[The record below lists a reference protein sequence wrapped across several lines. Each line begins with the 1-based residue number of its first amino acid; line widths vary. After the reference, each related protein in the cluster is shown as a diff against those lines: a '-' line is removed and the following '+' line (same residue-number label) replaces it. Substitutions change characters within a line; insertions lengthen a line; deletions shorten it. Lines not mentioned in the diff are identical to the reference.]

1 MGRSTL
7 LAMVP
12 LLGVLAGCADP
23 EQFLP
28 SNGGTGPA
36 GILEGNVTYNG
47 PLPCTEAQHIVGA
60 AVILVFDVNLLPPPD
75 GLGTSAASLA
85 TIAGDSL
92 FAGVRDRLT
101 FKSDGSRWCP
111 AAGGAKVTV
120 SGSWSDG
127 PVPGGEYEVRGF
139 YDLDGDFDPTFLI
152 ANEPT
157 KGDIGGGAIDNTADV
172 LLGKPPIYRQI
183 ALGTLGKDGTRTI
196 PESGAHISGIAV
208 TLGLPIPTERPVF
221 HVGSVAD
228 PAKQT
233 KSPLEVKMAS
243 DFQLATFSVG
253 DAADTQKSF
262 VSLTLGAGVASNE
275 VSAATKS
282 PFFLPGA
289 GATLRYARQDV
300 NGDGKIDGD
309 DHVPENSLLPSLFP
323 LAIFSKLA
331 DGQELIQQTGPSV
344 VIEGLTIYK
353 SLLQTVTFAPT
364 LVTDETEALVALRP
378 AALCID
384 ATDPTKPGVLVV
396 THPTDASKPA
406 NPIIA
411 DEAGVKKA
419 LSAQFHR
426 EIGLTYGCLP
436 EGTYSMNLVYGTG
449 QTWTNPN
456 EAGVC
461 AASEKPNGSNTACGS
476 RPRLASQAATLTIG
490 PPKDPAYCKA
500 HPAPSACATPK

>member
-1 MGRSTL
+1 VNRRFAPL
-7 LAMVP
+7 VIVP

-28 SNGGTGPA
+28 PNGGTGPA
-36 GILEGNVTYNG
+36 GILEGTVTYNG
-47 PLPCTEAQHIVGA
+47 PLPCTEDQHIVGA
-60 AVILVFDVNLLPPPD
+60 AVLLVFDVNLLPPPD

-85 TIAGDSL
+85 AVAGDTL
-92 FAGVRDRLT
+92 FAGVRDRVT

-111 AAGGAKVTV
+111 AAGSGVVTV
-120 SGSWSDG
+120 SASWSDG

-139 YDLDGDFDPTFLI
+139 YDLNGDFDPTFLI

-172 LLGKPPIYRQI
+172 LLGKAPIYRKI
-183 ALGTLGKDGTRTI
+183 ALGTLEKDGTRTI
-196 PESGAHISGIAV
+196 PNSGAHIGGIAV
-208 TLGLPIPTERPVF
+208 TLGLPIPTDRPIF
-221 HVGSVAD
+221 HVASFAD

-233 KSPLEVKMAS
+233 KDPLDVKMAS

-253 DAADTQKSF
+253 NPTGTQDSF
-262 VSLTLGAGVASNE
+262 VSLVLGAGVAASE

-282 PFFLPGA
+282 PFLLPGA

-300 NGDGKIDGD
+300 NGDGKIDGN
-309 DHVPENSLLPSLFP
+309 DHVPENAVLPSLFP

-353 SLLQTVTFAPT
+353 SLIQTVTFAPT
-364 LVTDETEALVALRP
+364 MVTDETEVLVALRP

-384 ATDPTKPGVLVV
+384 TTDPTKPGVLVI
-396 THPTDASKPA
+396 THPTDQSKPP

-461 AASEKPNGSNTACGS
+461 AASEEPNGSNTECGT

-490 PPKDPAYCKA
+490 PPKDAAYCQA
-500 HPAPSACATPK
+500 HPMPAACSK